1 MQVEQQYGRLSQ
13 APVSPEGC
21 HLLEAFNPPPVAMN
35 SPAVDVMTDLAKIP
49 AATIGA
55 EASLEEAN
63 RSMLARG
70 VRLLVVADDDGRI
83 TGLVTTVDI
92 HGEKAM
98 RVAQARQAAHAELRV
113 TEVMVPVEKVEAL
126 SFDAVRK
133 ATVGNI
139 VATLTAA
146 GRAHALVLD
155 RTHSGRQVLRGIF
168 SVTQIARQLGQPIHT
183 YEVAHTFAEIEAVL
197 ASA

>member
-155 RTHSGRQVLRGIF
+155 RTHGGRQVLRGIF
-168 SVTQIARQLGQPIHT
+168 SASQIARQLGQPIHT